1 MRARRTYLL
10 AGIISASLLLASGF
24 AWADARAG
32 ETQTGNEL
40 TITEY
45 QTELDQ
51 LSLATQQLDSSGSGV
66 PAILENLPPSWRVH
80 TEQQD
85 FVISAEALRQDV
97 LKFEKEKDVAS
108 AGAIRRRIQ
117 RLRDDLDGFE
127 TSPTDVSWDREHL
140 KSILARSEFRDVRG
154 PTFLDRL
161 AQRLQAFLLNLLGF
175 LFRSSAIPAIS
186 EVFVYALIG
195 LAVLT
200 LAFLAYR
207 HIRSASLQEE
217 RVVPTDLP
225 VSAKIWTLW
234 LAEAH
239 AAAAKNNWRDAI
251 HLAYWAGI
259 SFLEHK
265 GTWRPDRART
275 PREYLRLL
283 SSSSEHRET
292 LAALTHVFELSWYAK
307 READAQAFAQ
317 TMQALER
324 LGCHSS

>member
-1 MRARRTYLL
+1 MKARRTYLL
-10 AGIISASLLLASGF
+10 AGIITAGLLFASGF
-24 AWADARAG
+24 ASADAHAG
-32 ETQTGNEL
+32 KARVGNDI
-40 TITEY
+40 TIAEY
-45 QTELDQ
+45 HADLNQ
-51 LSLATQQLDSSGSGV
+51 LSLATQQLDSSGGGV
-66 PAILENLPPSWRVH
+66 PTILENLPPSWRVH

-85 FVISAEALRQDV
+85 FVISAEALRRDV

-108 AGAIRRRIQ
+108 ASAIQWRIK
-117 RLRDDLDGFE
+117 RLLDDLDGFE
-127 TSPTDVSWDREHL
+127 TSPTDVSRDREHL
-140 KSILARSEFRDVRG
+140 KSILARPEFRDVRG

-161 AQRLQAFLLNLLGF
+161 AQRLQAFLLNLLGL
-175 LFRSSAIPAIS
+175 LFRSSAIPTIS

-195 LAVLT
+195 LAVLA

-275 PREYLRLL
+275 PREYLLLL
-283 SSSSEHRET
+283 SNSSEHRET
-292 LAALTHVFELSWYAK
+292 LAALTRVFELSWYAK
-307 READAQAFAQ
+307 READAEAFAQ

>member
-1 MRARRTYLL
+1 MRARRHYLF
-10 AGIISASLLLASGF
+10 AAIVTAQLLYSCFG
-24 AWADARAG
+24 WADARAS
-32 ETQTGNEL
+32 NEL
-40 TITEY
+40 TLAEY
-45 QTELDQ
+45 RAELDQ
-51 LSLATQQLDSSGSGV
+51 LLSATQQLDSSGGGI
-66 PAILENLPPSWRVH
+66 PPILENLPPSWLVH
-80 TEQQD
+80 AEQQD
-85 FVISAEALRQDV
+85 FTVLAEGLRRDV
-97 LKFEKEKDVAS
+97 HKYEKEKDVAS
-108 AGAIRRRIQ
+108 ATAIRSRIQ
-117 RLRDDLDGFE
+117 RLHDDLDGFE
-127 TSPTDVSWDREHL
+127 SPPADVSRDRGRLE
-140 KSILARSEFRDVRG
+140 SILARPEFHDVRG

-186 EVFVYALIG
+186 EIFVYALIG

-217 RVVPTDLP
+217 RIVPTDLP

-234 LAEAH
+234 LAEAQ

-283 SSSSEHRET
+283 SNSSEHRET
-292 LAALTHVFELSWYAK
+292 LAVLTRVFELSWYAK
-307 READAQAFAQ
+307 READAEAFAH

-324 LGCHSS
+324 LGCHPS